1 MTTARERSGPGRAE
15 RPGRGARA
23 VVDYGLARRA
33 ALAALLGPGPVTRAD
48 ACDAHPYLLL
58 AARHHGEPTERS
70 CPVCRRVRLTHV
82 NYVYGDELGAIAG
95 RVKARAELAEMAR
108 EHEEFRVYVV
118 EVCLGCSWNH
128 LVQSFVL
135 GDRPARSPR

>member
-1 MTTARERSGPGRAE
+1 
-15 RPGRGARA
+15 
-23 VVDYGLARRA
+23 
-33 ALAALLGPGPVTRAD
+33 
-48 ACDAHPYLLL
+48 
-58 AARHHGEPTERS
+58 
-70 CPVCRRVRLTHV
+70 VRLTHV